1 MATQNEDKDMHGRK
15 YDQLTRDGTSS
26 AGSMGTDSTGDQ
38 RGQGGTGSGQQSGT
52 RTDDLLTDGSDA
64 DQQGGFTSAESAGEL
79 QTGMGGI
86 GSLSGSGAGN
96 RQSGT
101 QPGGESGAMNTAD
114 SKAGGCKEESGGQ
127 RIGTREGTQG

>member
-1 MATQNEDKDMHGRK
+1 MATQNEDKGMHGRK

-26 AGSMGTDSTGDQ
+26 AGSMGVDSTGDQ
-38 RGQGGTGSGQQSGT
+38 RGQGGSQGGQQADT
-52 RTDDLLTDGSDA
+52 RTDDLLSDGREA
-64 DQQGGFTSAESAGEL
+64 DKEGGFTSAESAGEL

-101 QPGGESGAMNTAD
+101 QPGGQSGAMDTAD
-114 SKAGGCKEESGGQ
+114 SKASGGKEESGGQ
-127 RIGTREGTQG
+127 RIGPREGNKG